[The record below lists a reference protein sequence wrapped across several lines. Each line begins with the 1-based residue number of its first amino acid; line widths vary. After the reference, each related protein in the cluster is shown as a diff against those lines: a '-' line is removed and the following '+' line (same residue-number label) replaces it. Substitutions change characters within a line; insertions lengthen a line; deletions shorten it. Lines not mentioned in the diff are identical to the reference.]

1 LKTVTATIQTG
12 TATIAHVAPN
22 IKVQANHASPGGE
35 GFNSSGIKAKAN
47 ETIVGIIKE
56 IKT

>member
-1 LKTVTATIQTG
+1 LKTITAAMQTG

-35 GFNSSGIKAKAN
+35 VFNNSGMKAKAN
-47 ETIVGIIKE
+47 ETIIGTIKE